1 MLKKSEKTV
10 SDQVG
15 KPTGKPT
22 LRWIFQLFE
31 GVLMFMNRD
40 GTEVTY
46 QAMNMD
52 DDLKLIVDLLGPEV
66 KKMYFPTPYGAEC
79 GMNDNKK

>member
-1 MLKKSEKTV
+1 VYSLAEKKIREMLKKSEKTI

-15 KPTGKPT
+15 NPTGTPT

-52 DDLKLIVDLLGPEV
+52 DDLKLIVDLLGPAV
-66 KKMYFPTPYGAEC
+66 KKMYFPVS
-79 GMNDNKK
+79 